1 MRIERDHVYAGNLH
15 SELYICPQG
24 PEHRQFRDIPLM
36 SLPDLYNVS
45 MQKDIS
51 QWYRCPAHGG
61 RRGPIPLGTG
71 SSDAGETSG
80 LTSNVPPTCSASLI
94 PCAQTYLVPLDDLY
108 LGGPHAQQW
117 FTALPKLDLMFLHEW
132 DDHNYNY
139 TEQQFAIVG
148 NHRVKKLLPTGNEM
162 AAYYPSL
169 SRHIL
174 SKLKSEEKKLQSYRE
189 VLPSRKPQKPE
200 EPYCA
205 ARAHTRVIEEMKR
218 IQVEYERSL
227 TIGSANCNYYTG
239 AFMSYIVHCN
249 TARNELECIRS
260 ERMWTRYAT
269 RPRTTVTSSCPTKCR
284 WSWLRYTTC
293 CASLLRSFRVAE
305 RNGLHKDEVQQ
316 PTSKFFLNW
325 FANSFG
331 KTHTIK
337 VMRRFLK
344 NTRYGDLNISCNTY
358 YNDSYAIACA
368 YVYYRLRHYANGEA
382 TTESERMQ
390 VIESKVQIA
399 RFRARAE
406 RDEEVAVEEPGH
418 DNEEQLTTR
427 LAIDEQL
434 VAGTLLRRQKR
445 ILATRL

>member
-1 MRIERDHVYAGNLH
+1 
-15 SELYICPQG
+15 
-24 PEHRQFRDIPLM
+24 
-36 SLPDLYNVS
+36 
-45 MQKDIS
+45 
-51 QWYRCPAHGG
+51 
-61 RRGPIPLGTG
+61 
-71 SSDAGETSG
+71 
-80 LTSNVPPTCSASLI
+80 
-94 PCAQTYLVPLDDLY
+94 
-108 LGGPHAQQW
+108 
-117 FTALPKLDLMFLHEW
+117 
-132 DDHNYNY
+132 
-139 TEQQFAIVG
+139 
-148 NHRVKKLLPTGNEM
+148 
-162 AAYYPSL
+162 
-169 SRHIL
+169 
-174 SKLKSEEKKLQSYRE
+174 
-189 VLPSRKPQKPE
+189 
-200 EPYCA
+200 
-205 ARAHTRVIEEMKR
+205 MKR

-239 AFMSYIVHCN
+239 AFMSYIVGVYPKRKDVDALRDQTTHHGN
-249 TARNELECIRS
+249 FFVPDQVSLEL
-260 ERMWTRYAT
+260 
-269 RPRTTVTSSCPTKCR
+269 VTLYDV
-284 WSWLRYTTC
+284 LRV
-293 CASLLRSFRVAE
+293 AVAE

-418 DNEEQLTTR
+418 DNEASNRRTVSGRHTVAAAEKDFGYS
-427 LAIDEQL
+427 AIEEDSTSPP
-434 VAGTLLRRQKR
+434 ASDWCPGAR
-445 ILATRL
+445 